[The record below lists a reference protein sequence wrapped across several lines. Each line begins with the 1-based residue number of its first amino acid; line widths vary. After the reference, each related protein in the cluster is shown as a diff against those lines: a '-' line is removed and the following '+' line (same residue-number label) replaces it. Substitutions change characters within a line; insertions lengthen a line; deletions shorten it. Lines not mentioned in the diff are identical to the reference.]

1 MGAAIRL
8 PGFLAASLERDAR
21 ALASVRGPAVDFE
34 EPKGEP
40 ALVGPDSV
48 SWQVFRNPVALFVG
62 GIAAVLLE
70 LAEPRVRHGVW
81 DHTSFRTD
89 PLRRMRRTGLAAMVT
104 VYGGRSTAQAMIAGV
119 GRMHGRIAGE
129 TLAGAAYRADDP
141 ELLDW
146 VQATAS
152 FGFLEAYSAFVRPI
166 SDADKDRFYAEAKP
180 SAALYGATG
189 APASQ
194 AELEARFEAM
204 RPKLER
210 SPVIFEFL
218 DILRRTP
225 VAPGPRRGQLMMIR
239 AAVDILPDWA
249 REMLGLEDQRLKPRE
264 RPLIRALGRLS
275 DRILV
280 ESSPSAAACRRLG
293 LPSDYLHKSPSS
305 LSAEGPRQLG

>member
-1 MGAAIRL
+1 MRL
-8 PGFLAASLERDAR
+8 PGFISARLEQDAR
-21 ALASVRGPAVDFE
+21 ALAAVRGPAVDFE
-34 EPKGEP
+34 QPAGEP

-81 DHTSFRTD
+81 DHTTFRTD

-104 VYGGRSTAQAMIAGV
+104 VYGARSIAEAMISGV
-119 GRMHGRIAGE
+119 GRMHGRVSGE
-129 TLAGAAYRADDP
+129 TAAGAAYRADDP

-152 FGFLEAYSAFVRPI
+152 FGFLEAYSAFVRPVG
-166 SDADKDRFYAEAKP
+166 DADKDRYYAEGGP

-189 APASQ
+189 APGSL
-194 AELEARFEAM
+194 AELQAQFEAM

-210 SPVIFEFL
+210 SAVIFEFL

-225 VAPGPRRGQLMMIR
+225 VLPGPRGGQLMMIR
-239 AAVDILPDWA
+239 AAVDILPGWA
-249 REMLGLEDQRLKPRE
+249 RETLGLEDQRLKAWE
-264 RPLIRALGRLS
+264 RSLVRALGRLS

-280 ESSPSAAACRRLG
+280 ESSPSSAACRRLG
-293 LPSDYLHKSPSS
+293 LPSDYLHRR
-305 LSAEGPRQLG
+305 A

>member
-1 MGAAIRL
+1 MAATIRL
-8 PGFLAASLERDAR
+8 PAFLTAALERDAG
-21 ALASVRGPAVDFE
+21 ALAFARGPRVDFE
-34 EPKGEP
+34 QPAGEP

-104 VYGGRSTAQAMIAGV
+104 VYGARSVAEAMIAGV
-119 GRMHGRIAGE
+119 GRMHGRVTGE
-129 TLAGAAYRADDP
+129 TPSGAAYRADDP

-152 FGFLEAYSAFVRPI
+152 FGFLEAYSAFVRPV
-166 SDADKDRFYAEAKP
+166 SNADKDRYYAEGRA

-189 APASQ
+189 APGSL
-194 AELEARFEAM
+194 AELEAQFEAM

-210 SPVIFEFL
+210 SQTIFEFL
-218 DILRRTP
+218 DIVRRTP
-225 VAPGPRRGQLMMIR
+225 ALPGPRWVQHMLIR
-239 AAVDILPDWA
+239 AAVDILPA
-249 REMLGLEDQRLKPRE
+249 RERLGLQGQRLKPWE
-264 RPLIRALGRLS
+264 RTLVSTLGRLS
-275 DRILV
+275 DRIVV
-280 ESSPSAAACRRLG
+280 ESSPSSAACRRLG
-293 LPSDYLHKSPSS
+293 LPSDYLQRRS
-305 LSAEGPRQLG
+305 L